1 MTTIPASE
9 LVRVNPNVLN
19 AGGSALD
26 MNGLILTTNT
36 RVPIGEVLAFPNDGT
51 SVSDYF
57 GPSAEEVEI
66 ANVYFNGFENST
78 QKPDVILFARFPA
91 AAAAAYLRGGA
102 VNTLTIPQLKALSGT
117 LSIVIDGLTY
127 SNNSVS
133 LSAATSYSSAAAII
147 ETALNNTL
155 PPAAEFTGAIAAG
168 TGSVAAGIAGNVMT
182 VTTVNSGFIRP
193 GAAITG
199 IGVTANTKVLQ
210 QLPLEPGEVA
220 GGLGR
225 YSVNNYQAVDDGT
238 TISATFGVLTVSA
251 VASGTISIGQK
262 LSGAAPVTANTQVT
276 GYGTGDGLTGTYFV
290 DLTQTASSGTINA
303 TGPAVDVAFD
313 SVSGGLVITSGFW
326 GVTST
331 VAFATGTIAAPLF
344 LTEAT
349 GALLSQGVDAMTPA
363 AFMNSIVDI
372 SQNWATF
379 MLVLDPDD
387 GNGCEQKLLFAA
399 WTNSTNKRYAYVQQD
414 ADPTPQTDST
424 ATTSFGN
431 RVEAAGYN
439 GTCAISVVSDQ
450 RIDAFVCGAAA
461 SIDFQATNGRITFA
475 FKGQSGLIPDVTTAT
490 AARNLIANGYNFYGA
505 YATANEDFRLF
516 QQGGVSG
523 VFQWLDSYINQIWLN
538 NGLQLAVMQLLS
550 QSNSVPYNPF
560 GYNLIKQAC
569 MDPINAA
576 LNFGA
581 IRANVPLSSQQAAL
595 INAAAGVKVSD
606 IIFLQ
611 GWYLQVKD
619 ALPIVRQARQSP
631 PINFWY
637 MDGQSVQKIELN
649 SVLVQ

>member
-26 MNGLILTTNT
+26 MNGLVLTANP
-36 RVPIGEVLAFPNDGT
+36 RVPIGEVLGFPNDGS
-51 SVSDYF
+51 SVADYF
-57 GPSAEEVEI
+57 GPAAEEVEI

-78 QKPDVILFARFPA
+78 QKPDIILFARFPA
-91 AAAAAYLRGGA
+91 AAASAFLRGGA
-102 VNTLTIPQLKALSGT
+102 ANVLTLAQLKALSGT
-117 LSIVIDGLTY
+117 LTIVMDGYTY
-127 SNNSVS
+127 TNNSVT
-133 LSAATSYSSAAAII
+133 LSAATSFSAAAAII
-147 ETALNNTL
+147 ETALNNT
-155 PPAAEFTGAIAAG
+155 PPDVGEVTGSIAAG
-168 TGSVAAGIAGNVMT
+168 AGSVVAGISGNVMT
-182 VTTVNSGFIRP
+182 VTTLNSGNIRP
-193 GAAITG
+193 GCLITG
-199 IGVTANTKVLQ
+199 TGVAASSQVTS
-210 QLPLEPGEVA
+210 QLSGTA
-220 GGLGR
+220 GGVGT
-225 YSVNNYQAVDDGT
+225 YAVNNYQAVPDGT
-238 TISATFGVLTVSA
+238 TIAATFGILTVTA
-251 VASGTISIGQK
+251 VASGTLSPGQI
-262 LSGAAPVTANTQVT
+262 LSGAAPVTAGTQIT
-276 GYGTGDGLTGTYFV
+276 GYGTGEGLDGTYYV
-290 DLTQTASSGTINA
+290 QTTQTAASGTI
-303 TGPAVDVAFD
+303 TVEGPDLDVAYD
-313 SVSGGLVITSGFW
+313 SVSGGFVITSGW
-326 GVTST
+326 KGDLST
-331 VAFATGTIAAPLF
+331 VDFASGTIAAPLF
-344 LTEAT
+344 LTELT
-349 GALLSQGVDAMTPA
+349 GATLSQGSDAMTPA
-363 AFMNSIVDI
+363 EFMTGVVDI

-379 MLVLDPDD
+379 MLVSDPDD
-387 GNGCEQKLLFAA
+387 GNGCEQKILFAE
-399 WTNSTNKRYAYVQQD
+399 WTNDQNKRYAYVQQD
-414 ADPTPQTDST
+414 TDPTPRTDPT
-424 ATTSFGN
+424 ATSSFGN

-439 GTCAISVVSDQ
+439 GTCAISVINGE
-450 RIDAFVCGAAA
+450 RIDAFTCGAAA

-505 YATANEDFRLF
+505 YATANDDFRLF

-538 NGLQLAVMQLLS
+538 NGFQLALMQLLS